1 MKSPVYEVFD
11 IQRTGRARGRATRSA
26 PIQAVRLRFVTLCVV
41 LMVAAAA
48 CTGERSGATATDA
61 TAEQTETT
69 TSAPTITSPA
79 GPAPADDQPPE
90 VATADA
96 LYLMQALQHGM
107 GQIELAQAVSSR
119 SESPVVDDVARRI
132 IETHNGIN
140 AQLATLAAQASVTL
154 ANDAAPELQQ
164 TKARLEPLTGRNL
177 DAAYLAA
184 ILQTYPDLL
193 RLHESA
199 ATTATDMDVKSAAVR
214 ARSLLEGNLTE
225 ARSAYAQ
232 VTENEPPPQPE
243 IGSPPPASATPPG

>member
-1 MKSPVYEVFD
+1 MKSPVYVVSD
-11 IQRTGRARGRATRSA
+11 RQRMARANGRSRRRIPRDVRIVSLC
-26 PIQAVRLRFVTLCVV
+26 AVLV
-41 LMVAAAA
+41 LAAA
-48 CTGERSGATATDA
+48 CTGERPGGTTTDGAAA
-61 TAEQTETT
+61 QTETT

-96 LYLMQALQHGM
+96 FYLIQALEHGM
-107 GQIELAQAVSSR
+107 GQIELAQAVASR
-119 SESPVVDDVARRI
+119 SESPVVDDVARLI

-140 AQLATLAAQASVTL
+140 GQLATIAAQASVTL

-184 ILQTYPDLL
+184 LLQTYPELV
-193 RLHESA
+193 RLHGSA
-199 ATTATDMDVKSAAVR
+199 ATTATDMDVKTAAVR

-225 ARSAYAQ
+225 IRRAYAE
-232 VTENEPPPQPE
+232 VTGNEPPPQPE
-243 IGSPPPASATPPG
+243 SGSPPPASATPPE

>member
-1 MKSPVYEVFD
+1 MKSPVYHFFG
-11 IQRTGRARGRATRSA
+11 IQRMARANGRSRRRV
-26 PIQAVRLRFVTLCVV
+26 PIHIVVTLCAV
-41 LMVAAAA
+41 LAVATA
-48 CTGERSGATATDA
+48 CTRERSADTATDG
-61 TAEQTETT
+61 TAAAQTETT
-69 TSAPTITSPA
+69 ASAPTITSPA
-79 GPAPADDQPPE
+79 GPTPADDQPPE

-140 AQLATLAAQASVTL
+140 TQLATIAAQASVTL
-154 ANDAAPELQQ
+154 ANDAALELQQ

-184 ILQTYPDLL
+184 LLQTYPELV
-193 RLHESA
+193 RLHGSA
-199 ATTATDMDVKSAAVR
+199 ATTATDMDVKTAAVR

-225 ARSAYAQ
+225 ARRAYAQ
-232 VTENEPPPQPE
+232 VTGNEPPPQPE
-243 IGSPPPASATPPG
+243 SGSPPPASATPPE